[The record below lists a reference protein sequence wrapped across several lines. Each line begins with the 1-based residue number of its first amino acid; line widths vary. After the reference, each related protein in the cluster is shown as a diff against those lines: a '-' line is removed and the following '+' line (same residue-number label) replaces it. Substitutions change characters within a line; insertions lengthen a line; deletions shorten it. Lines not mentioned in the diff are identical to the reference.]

1 MAQRG
6 PRWYFNFRS
15 PYSWLAH
22 HDLTA
27 RHPDVA
33 GRVEWIP
40 YWDPD
45 PVSERLLAEA
55 GGSFLYTPMS
65 REKHF
70 YVLTD
75 VRRLATD
82 RGLAVSWP
90 LDREPVWE
98 TAHLAWFLAADQGV
112 GPAYTDLVYRARF
125 QDGEDINDPS
135 LIAEIAGRLGLDPA
149 AAGSAAEDP
158 ALRERATAALM
169 SAYRDGVFGPPFLI
183 AGREK
188 FWGLD
193 RLDRFADAVR
203 SAAATPAPAPAPSAA
218 PVPAA
223 ALSATPSGD
232 LGHAGG
238 CG

>member
-1 MAQRG
+1 MAKRG

-22 HDLTA
+22 RDMVD
-27 RHPDVA
+27 RHGDVA
-33 GRVEWIP
+33 DTVEWIP

-45 PVSERLLAEA
+45 PRSEELLAGE
-55 GGSFLYTPMS
+55 GGAFLYTPMS

-75 VRRLATD
+75 VRRLAAD
-82 RGLAVSWP
+82 RGMTVSWP
-90 LDREPVWE
+90 VDRDPVWE
-98 TAHLAWFLAADQGV
+98 VSHLAYYLAEDRGV
-112 GPAYTDLVYRARF
+112 GRRYVDLVYRARF
-125 QDGEDINDPS
+125 QEGRNISDPEV
-135 LIAEIAGRLGLDPA
+135 IAEVAGRIGLDPA
-149 AAGSAAEDP
+149 AAAAAADDP
-158 ALRERATAALM
+158 GLRARSTASLM

-203 SAAATPAPAPAPSAA
+203 DKAPARPDTDA
-218 PVPAA
+218 PVPAG
-223 ALSATPSGD
+223 ALSATASGD

>member
-1 MAQRG
+1 MAKRG

-22 HDLTA
+22 RDLVD
-27 RHPDVA
+27 RHGDVA
-33 GRVEWIP
+33 DAVEWIP

-45 PVSERLLAEA
+45 PRSEKALAEA

-75 VRRLATD
+75 VRRLAAD
-82 RGLAVSWP
+82 RGLTVSWP
-90 LDREPVWE
+90 VDREPVWE
-98 TAHLAWFLAADQGV
+98 ISHLAYYLAADRGV
-112 GPAYTDLVYRARF
+112 GPRYVDLVYRARF
-125 QDGEDINDPS
+125 QDGRNISDPEV
-135 LIAEIAGRLGLDPA
+135 IADVAGRIGLDPA
-149 AAGSAAEDP
+149 AAAAAAEDP
-158 ALRERATAALM
+158 ELRSRSTEALV
-169 SAYRDGVFGPPFLI
+169 SAYKDGVFGPPFLI

-203 SAAATPAPAPAPSAA
+203 STAPARTETVA
-218 PVPAA
+218 PVPDE
-223 ALSATPSGD
+223 ALSTTASGD

>member
-27 RHPDVA
+27 RHADVA
-33 GRVEWIP
+33 ASIEWIP

-45 PVSERLLAEA
+45 PHSELLLADA
-55 GGSFLYTPMS
+55 GGSFLYTAMS

-75 VRRLATD
+75 VRRLAAD
-82 RGLAVSWP
+82 RGLTVSWP
-90 LDREPVWE
+90 LDRDPVWE
-98 TAHLAWFLAADQGV
+98 TAHLAYFLAADRGV
-112 GPAYTDLVYRARF
+112 QTAYTDLVYRARF
-125 QDGEDINDPS
+125 RDGEDINDPS
-135 LIAEIAGRLGLDPA
+135 VIARIAGSLGLDPA
-149 AAGSAAEDP
+149 AAGGAAEDP

-203 SAAATPAPAPAPSAA
+203 SRTAVPVAA

-223 ALSATPSGD
+223 ALSVTPSGD